1 MEAQKICRRAAGREG
16 VEDDC
21 LYFLA
26 SFVFGLVF
34 IGQSFGSDALNT
46 PAKPMNGERKTVAVE
61 ITRSGTQ
68 VTELLTEWSAG
79 DQAALEK
86 LTPLVYGELR
96 RIAHR
101 YMGSARPDH
110 TLQTTALVNEAYLR
124 LAEQAHP
131 NWKNRAH
138 FLAVAARAMRQILV
152 NYAMSYNA
160 QKRGGGAQKVE
171 LDEVALVAA
180 AQSKEVIEL
189 NEALERLG
197 KLDARKAQVVELKYF
212 GGLNQD
218 EIASVLT
225 ISAETVRREWRF
237 AKAWLLNELQA
248 AV

>member
-1 MEAQKICRRAAGREG
+1 

-26 SFVFGLVF
+26 SFVFRLVF

-46 PAKPMNGERKTVAVE
+46 PAKPMNRERKTAAVE
-61 ITRSGTQ
+61 KPLSCTQ
-68 VTELLTEWSAG
+68 VTELLTAWSAG

-86 LTPLVYGELR
+86 LTPLVYDELR

-124 LAEQAHP
+124 LAEQKHP

-160 QKRGGGAQKVE
+160 QKRGGGAQKIE

>member
-1 MEAQKICRRAAGREG
+1 
-16 VEDDC
+16 
-21 LYFLA
+21 
-26 SFVFGLVF
+26 
-34 IGQSFGSDALNT
+34 
-46 PAKPMNGERKTVAVE
+46 
-61 ITRSGTQ
+61 
-68 VTELLTEWSAG
+68 
-79 DQAALEK
+79 
-86 LTPLVYGELR
+86 
-96 RIAHR
+96 
-101 YMGSARPDH
+101 
-110 TLQTTALVNEAYLR
+110 
-124 LAEQAHP
+124 
-131 NWKNRAH
+131 
-138 FLAVAARAMRQILV
+138 MRQILV

-197 KLDARKAQVVELKYF
+197 KLDARKAHVVELKYF